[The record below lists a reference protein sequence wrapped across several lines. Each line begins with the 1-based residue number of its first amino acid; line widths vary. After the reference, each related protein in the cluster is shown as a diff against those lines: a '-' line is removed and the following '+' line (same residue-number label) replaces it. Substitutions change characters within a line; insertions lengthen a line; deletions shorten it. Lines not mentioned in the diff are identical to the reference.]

1 MKEEGCDGEK
11 GGGREEDS
19 CTYYEGGGLL
29 WFQGWGNGRG
39 VVGG

>member
-1 MKEEGCDGEK
+1 MKVEGCDGEK

-29 WFQGWGNGRG
+29 W
-39 VVGG
+39 